1 MAKKREARAL
11 VHLIEEHERALVL
24 FDTYSGAVPGTPEY
38 DAVRTKASSDE
49 ETKRELKKLV
59 SSLPSSK
66 PHAPT
71 RSFAS
76 RVHRPRVTI
85 MTQRSWQSGYAR
97 STAFAKCPRQ
107 PT

>member
-1 MAKKREARAL
+1 MARKDARAL

-38 DAVRTKASSDE
+38 DAVRAKTHSDK

-59 SSLPSSK
+59 SPPPSK

-71 RSFAS
+71 
-76 RVHRPRVTI
+76 
-85 MTQRSWQSGYAR
+85 QG
-97 STAFAKCPRQ
+97 
-107 PT
+107 